1 MADNKQKITQ
11 FLRFCAVGF
20 VNTGVDFSAFFLL
33 NGIGVPHLLAQVLS
47 YSTGVANSFV
57 LNRKW
62 TFSIKGRTNAGEVA
76 KFIIVNSISLLV
88 SSSLLYIMYDIN
100 HLDLWLAKAAA
111 TVGGIAI
118 NYIGSRLWV
127 FTQPRPNLRDAV
139 WRLSERTR

>member
-1 MADNKQKITQ
+1 MSDNKPKITQ

-33 NGIGVPHLLAQVLS
+33 NMVGVPHLLAQVIS
-47 YSTGVANSFV
+47 YSSGVANSFV

-62 TFSIKGRTNAGEVA
+62 TFSIKGRTNVGEVT

-88 SSSLLYIMYDIN
+88 SAILLYIMYDIN
-100 HLDLWLAKAAA
+100 HLDLWVAKAAA

-118 NYIGSRLWV
+118 NYIGSRIWV
-127 FTQPRPNLRDAV
+127 FTKNQPNLREAV
-139 WRLSERTR
+139 WRMSERTR